1 MSIKKSWSLSLLSL
15 LLLYVGLMPTTY
27 GASTTSTQDADICS
41 TNTKVRKH
49 YINVS
54 VATLWKQPGLERT
67 IDAPSL
73 SSPVDIKKWTSAMSS
88 VTQRR
93 WLTGKTETQALYGQE
108 VRMLQVKGDWAQV
121 AVVGQSTPKSKYGY
135 PGWLPKAQVSTL
147 TTADYSSCPTAIV
160 SAKTANLYASDMTTK
175 GLEVSFNTRFPV
187 IATSGNWLQVWT
199 PAEDKVWILKSDTV
213 VYDSLSDIPKPTATE
228 LIATGK
234 QFLGLP
240 YLWAGISAYGF
251 DCSGFTSTVYGYYG
265 IALPRDASAQIKEG
279 TPVSWSNLQ
288 PGDLMFFATNNG
300 KGSVHHVSMYIGN
313 GQMMHS
319 PKAGKTVEIIS
330 INTASYAKEFAGAR
344 RYLD

>member
-1 MSIKKSWSLSLLSL
+1 MMSKKSWSLSLLSV
-15 LLLYVGLMPTTY
+15 LLLYIGFMPAVY
-27 GASTTSTQDADICS
+27 GASSTSTSSTDICS

-54 VATLWKQPGLERT
+54 VATLWKQPGLERKL
-67 IDAPSL
+67 DAPSL
-73 SSPVDIKKWTSAMSS
+73 SSPVDMKKWTSSMSS
-88 VTQRR
+88 TTQRR

-108 VRMLQVKGDWAQV
+108 VRLLQVKGDWAQV

-135 PGWLPKAQVSTL
+135 PGWLPKVQVSTL
-147 TTADYSSCPTAIV
+147 STINYSQCPIAIV
-160 SAKTANLYASDMTTK
+160 SAKTAPVYNADQTTK
-175 GLEVSFNTRFPV
+175 RIEVSFNTRFPV
-187 IATSGNWLQVWT
+187 IAQEGNWMQVWT
-199 PAEDKVWILKSDTV
+199 PDESKSWIKQSDV
-213 VYDSLSDIPKPTATE
+213 AVYDSLKDIPKPTGAD
-228 LIATGK
+228 LVATGK

-240 YLWAGISAYGF
+240 YLWAGISVYGF
-251 DCSGFTSTVYGYYG
+251 DCSGFTSTLYGYHG

-279 TPVSWSNLQ
+279 TAVSWNDLQ
-288 PGDLMFFATNNG
+288 PGDLMFFATKNG

-330 INTASYAKEFAGAR
+330 INTSAYAKEFAGAR